1 MIETSVSKLSE
12 LIKDLTKVSSIKQGK
27 LDIKLIDFEYLINSI
42 IATFTF
48 YENYDNIDFRLQIN
62 CKKEFYTDESL
73 LYTIIQNFVENGIKY
88 SKRFHEHCLVQIT
101 VKDTAKGVEIEFVD
115 NGIGIPEKYQE
126 TIFDMFIRASEQ
138 AKGSGLG
145 LYIVHNAIKK
155 LQGTI
160 RLESE
165 EHAGSI
171 FTVRLPCIN
180 I

>member
-1 MIETSVSKLSE
+1 M
-12 LIKDLTKVSSIKQGK
+12 
-27 LDIKLIDFEYLINSI
+27 
-42 IATFTF
+42 
-48 YENYDNIDFRLQIN
+48 
-62 CKKEFYTDESL
+62 

-88 SKRFHEHCLVQIT
+88 SKRYHDNALVQIT
-101 VKDTAKGVEIEFVD
+101 VRDTPKGIEMEFLD
-115 NGIGIPEKYQE
+115 NGIGIPEKYQK
-126 TIFDMFIRASEQ
+126 TIFDMFIRASDQ

-171 FTVRLPCIN
+171 FTVRLPCIDM
-180 I
+180 